1 MTDPVLYWFRD
12 DLRLADNPAL
22 AAAVSSAKP
31 LHLIYVFDDSGR
43 HGRPLGAA
51 QRWWLHQSLT
61 RLSADLAAIGGRL
74 DLYHGDPAAVVP
86 ALVAAIK
93 PSSIYWNRRYHTQ
106 SIACDKALKAEFE
119 SQGIAVKTFSGT
131 LIREPWEV
139 ASKVGAPMRVFTPFW
154 RAARLDFSVPQPKP
168 APSRLETAPFALSG
182 PVAVPLQDLK
192 LLPTTPDWSGG
203 MAEHWQPGEQG
214 ALETLDRFI
223 DGGFEGYGEHR
234 NRPDLPSTS
243 RLSPYLR
250 FGEISVHTVWHTAE
264 ASLHTG
270 RSLAT
275 TEDLRIFQSELGW
288 REFSYHLLYH
298 QPDIA
303 KINVQRSFD
312 GFGWQNDPAK
322 LKPWQQG
329 KTGYPLV
336 DAGMRELWQTG
347 FMHNRVR
354 MVVASFLV
362 KHLRIDWR
370 LGEEWFWDTLL
381 DADPASN
388 PASWQ
393 WVAGSGADAAP
404 YYRIFNPMLQSEKFD
419 PEGRYLRKFVPELTK
434 LPNAY
439 LHAPWTAKP
448 AELLAAGVKLGVT
461 YPRPIVNHEQARES
475 ALSAYKALK
484 ESA

>member
-22 AAAVSSAKP
+22 AAAVSSGKP
-31 LHLIYVFDDSGR
+31 LHLIYILDDSAK
-43 HGRPLGAA
+43 HGRALGSA
-51 QRWWLHQSLT
+51 QRWWLHHSL
-61 RLSADLAAIGGRL
+61 AKLAADISQRGGRL
-74 DLYHGDPAAVVP
+74 DLYRGDPATMLQKLVD
-86 ALVAAIK
+86 ALK
-93 PSSIYWNRRYHTQ
+93 PSSIYWNRRYHSGQ
-106 SIACDKALKAEFE
+106 IACDKALKADFE
-119 SQGIAVKTFSGT
+119 SQGIAVKSFNAT

-139 ASKVGAPMRVFTPFW
+139 TSKAGTPMRVFTPFW
-154 RAARLDFSVPQPKP
+154 RAARLDFVVPHPKP
-168 APSRLETAPFALSG
+168 APSRFESAAIPSSG
-182 PVAVPLQDLK
+182 PKTLHLSELN
-192 LLPTTPDWSGG
+192 LLPTHPDWSGG
-203 MAEHWQPGEQG
+203 LADEWTPGEQG
-214 ALETLDRFI
+214 ALDTLEAFI
-223 DGGFEGYGEHR
+223 DGGFEGYSENR

-250 FGEISVHTVWHTAE
+250 FGEISIHQVWHSAE
-264 ASLHTG
+264 AAVHIG
-270 RSLAT
+270 RTRASA
-275 TEDLRIFQSELGW
+275 EDLRVFQSELGW

-312 GFGWQNDPAK
+312 AFGWQNDPAK
-322 LKPWQQG
+322 LKAWQKGQ
-329 KTGYPLV
+329 TGYPLV
-336 DAGMRELWQTG
+336 DAGLRELWQTG

-354 MVVASFLV
+354 MVVASFLI

-404 YYRIFNPMLQSEKFD
+404 YYRIFNPILQSEKFD
-419 PEGRYLRKFVPELTK
+419 PKGLYIRRFVPELAK
-434 LPNAY
+434 LPNACI
-439 LHAPWTAKP
+439 HSPWTAKP
-448 AELLAAGVKLGVT
+448 AELLAAGIRLGVT
-461 YPRPIVNHEQARES
+461 YPHPIVDHDAARES